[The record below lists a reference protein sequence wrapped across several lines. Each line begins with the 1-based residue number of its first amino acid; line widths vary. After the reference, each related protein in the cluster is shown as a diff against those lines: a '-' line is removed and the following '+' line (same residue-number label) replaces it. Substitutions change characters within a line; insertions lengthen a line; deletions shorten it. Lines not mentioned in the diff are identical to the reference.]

1 MTTINTFED
10 LLQALEQN
18 PTLREAMRRHI
29 MTEEVM
35 QLPARVFRLEELVAR
50 IATQLEEL
58 TNVLTRFTEQTNQ
71 RLDKVETDV
80 TELKEGQARLEEGQ
94 ARLETDVTE
103 LKEGQARLEEGQ
115 ARLETRT
122 ERLEAGQARL
132 ETDVTALK
140 EGQAR
145 LETDVT
151 ELKEGQARL
160 ETRMDR
166 LETGQIR
173 MSGQLSN
180 LIGLDYQSHVAR
192 LAHRWLQRHFQITQT
207 DTLWVSTTSEKQE
220 LSAILN
226 QAMESGAISF
236 DEVEDMERTDIVI
249 RGSDPDGNPVHVVI
263 EASLTVQ
270 ESDIRRAADRAAILE
285 KAVGGPTRAVV
296 IGESISPTDQELADR
311 EQVQFIQMMQHGST
325 A

>member
-10 LLQALEQN
+10 LLQALEEN

-94 ARLETDVTE
+94 ARLET
-103 LKEGQARLEEGQ
+103 
-115 ARLETRT
+115 RT

-173 MSGQLSN
+173 MSGQLSH
-180 LIGLDYQSHVAR
+180 LLGSDYQSHVAR
-192 LAHRWLQRHFQITQT
+192 LARRWLKRHFQITNA
-207 DTLWVSTTSEKQE
+207 DILWVSTTSEKQD
-220 LSAILN
+220 LLDLLD
-226 QAMESGAISF
+226 QAVESGAIS
-236 DEVEDMERTDIVI
+236 DHESEDMERTDIVI

-311 EQVQFIQMMQHGST
+311 EQVQFVQMMQHGST

>member
-1 MTTINTFED
+1 MIPMTTINTFED

-94 ARLETDVTE
+94 ARLETDVAG

-115 ARLETRT
+115 ARLEART
-122 ERLEAGQARL
+122 DRLEA
-132 ETDVTALK
+132 
-140 EGQAR
+140 GQAR

-173 MSGQLSN
+173 MSGQLSH
-180 LIGLDYQSHVAR
+180 LLGSDYQSHVAR
-192 LAHRWLQRHFQITQT
+192 LARRWLQRHFQITNA
-207 DTLWVSTTSEKQE
+207 DILWVSTTSEKQD
-220 LSAILN
+220 LLDLLD
-226 QAMESGAISF
+226 QAVESGAIS
-236 DEVEDMERTDIVI
+236 DYESEDMERTDIVI

-270 ESDIRRAADRAAILE
+270 ESDIRRAADRAAILA
-285 KAVGGPTRAVV
+285 KAVGGPTLAVV
-296 IGESISPTDQELADR
+296 IGESIAGTDQELADR
-311 EQVQFIQMMQHGST
+311 EQVQYIQMMQHGST

>member
-80 TELKEGQARLEEGQ
+80 TELKEGQARLEAGQ
-94 ARLETDVTE
+94 ARLETDVAG
-103 LKEGQARLEEGQ
+103 LKEGQARLE
-115 ARLETRT
+115 ART

-132 ETDVTALK
+132 ETDVTSLK

-145 LETDVT
+145 LEDS
-151 ELKEGQARL
+151 QARL

-173 MSGQLSN
+173 MSGQLSH
-180 LIGLDYQSHVAR
+180 LLGSDYQSHVAR
-192 LAHRWLQRHFQITQT
+192 LARRWLKRHFQITNA
-207 DTLWVSTTSEKQE
+207 DILWVSTTSEKQD
-220 LSAILN
+220 LLDLLD
-226 QAMESGAISF
+226 QAVESGAIS
-236 DEVEDMERTDIVI
+236 DHESEDMERTDIVI
-249 RGSDPDGNPVHVVI
+249 RGSYPDGNPAHVVI

-311 EQVQFIQMMQHGST
+311 EQVQFVQMMQHGST

>member
-94 ARLETDVTE
+94 ARLETRTE
-103 LKEGQARLEEGQ
+103 RLEAGQ
-115 ARLETRT
+115 ARLETDVT
-122 ERLEAGQARL
+122 VLKEGQARL

-173 MSGQLSN
+173 MSGQLSH
-180 LIGLDYQSHVAR
+180 LLGSDYQSHVAR

-207 DTLWVSTTSEKQE
+207 DTLWVSAASEKQE

-311 EQVQFIQMMQHGST
+311 EQVQYIQMMQHGST

>member
-71 RLDKVETDV
+71 RLDKVES
-80 TELKEGQARLEEGQ
+80 
-94 ARLETDVTE
+94 DVTE

-173 MSGQLSN
+173 MSGQLSH
-180 LIGLDYQSHVAR
+180 LLGSDYQSHVAR
-192 LAHRWLQRHFQITQT
+192 LAHRWLQRHFQITQP
-207 DTLWVSTTSEKQE
+207 DTLWVSAASEKQE

-236 DEVEDMERTDIVI
+236 DEAEDMERTDIVI

-296 IGESISPTDQELADR
+296 IGESIAGTDQELADR
-311 EQVQFIQMMQHGST
+311 EQVQYIQMMQHGST

>member
-94 ARLETDVTE
+94 ARLETDVAG
-103 LKEGQARLEEGQ
+103 LKEGQARLE
-115 ARLETRT
+115 
-122 ERLEAGQARL
+122 
-132 ETDVTALK
+132 DS
-140 EGQAR
+140 
-145 LETDVT
+145 
-151 ELKEGQARL
+151 QARL

-173 MSGQLSN
+173 MSGQLSH
-180 LIGLDYQSHVAR
+180 LLGLDYESHVAR

-207 DTLWVSTTSEKQE
+207 DTLWVSAASEKQE

-236 DEVEDMERTDIVI
+236 DEAEDMERTDIVI

-311 EQVQFIQMMQHGST
+311 EQVQFVQMMQHGST

>member
-94 ARLETDVTE
+94 ARLETDVAG
-103 LKEGQARLEEGQ
+103 LKEGQARLE
-115 ARLETRT
+115 ART

-145 LETDVT
+145 LET
-151 ELKEGQARL
+151 
-160 ETRMDR
+160 RMDR

-173 MSGQLSN
+173 MSGQLSH
-180 LIGLDYQSHVAR
+180 LLGSDYQSHVAR

-207 DTLWVSTTSEKQE
+207 DTLWVSAASGKQE

-236 DEVEDMERTDIVI
+236 DEAEDMERTDIVI
-249 RGSDPDGNPVHVVI
+249 RGYDPDGNPVHVVI

-270 ESDIRRAADRAAILE
+270 ESDIRRAADRTAILE
-285 KAVGGPTRAVV
+285 KAVGGPTLAVV
-296 IGESISPTDQELADR
+296 IGESIAGTDQELADR
-311 EQVQFIQMMQHGST
+311 EQVQYIQMMQHGST

>member
-94 ARLETDVTE
+94 ARLETDVAG
-103 LKEGQARLEEGQ
+103 LKE
-115 ARLETRT
+115 
-122 ERLEAGQARL
+122 GQARL

-160 ETRMDR
+160 ET
-166 LETGQIR
+166 GQIR
-173 MSGQLSN
+173 MSGQLSH
-180 LIGLDYQSHVAR
+180 LLGLDYESHVAR

-207 DTLWVSTTSEKQE
+207 DTLWISAASEKQE

-296 IGESISPTDQELADR
+296 IGESISPTDQELADL
-311 EQVQFIQMMQHGST
+311 EQVQFVQMMQHGST
-325 A
+325 T

>member
-80 TELKEGQARLEEGQ
+80 TELKEGQARLETGQ
-94 ARLETDVTE
+94 ARLETDVAG
-103 LKEGQARLEEGQ
+103 LKEGQARLEEGY

-132 ETDVTALK
+132 ETDVT
-140 EGQAR
+140 
-145 LETDVT
+145 
-151 ELKEGQARL
+151 ELKEGQA
-160 ETRMDR
+160 R

-173 MSGQLSN
+173 MSGQLSH
-180 LIGLDYQSHVAR
+180 LLGLDYESHVAR

-207 DTLWVSTTSEKQE
+207 DTLWVSATSEKQE

-285 KAVGGPTRAVV
+285 KAVGGPTLAVV

-311 EQVQFIQMMQHGST
+311 EQVQFVQMMQHGST

>member
-80 TELKEGQARLEEGQ
+80 TELKEGQARLEAGQ
-94 ARLETDVTE
+94 ARLETDVAG
-103 LKEGQARLEEGQ
+103 LKEGQARLE
-115 ARLETRT
+115 ART

-132 ETDVTALK
+132 ETDVTSLK

-145 LETDVT
+145 LEDS
-151 ELKEGQARL
+151 QARL

-173 MSGQLSN
+173 MSGQLSH
-180 LIGLDYQSHVAR
+180 LLGSDYQSHVAR
-192 LAHRWLQRHFQITQT
+192 LARRWLKRHFQITNA
-207 DTLWVSTTSEKQE
+207 DILWVSTTSEKQD
-220 LSAILN
+220 LLDLLD
-226 QAMESGAISF
+226 QAVESGAIS
-236 DEVEDMERTDIVI
+236 DHESEDMERTDIVI
-249 RGSDPDGNPVHVVI
+249 RGSYPDGNPAHVVI

-296 IGESISPTDQELADR
+296 IGESIAGTDQELADR

>member
-71 RLDKVETDV
+71 RLDKVES
-80 TELKEGQARLEEGQ
+80 
-94 ARLETDVTE
+94 DVTE

-151 ELKEGQARL
+151 ALKEGQARLETDVTELKEGQARL

-173 MSGQLSN
+173 MSGQLSH
-180 LIGLDYQSHVAR
+180 LLGSDYQSHVAR

-207 DTLWVSTTSEKQE
+207 DTLWVSAASEKQE

-249 RGSDPDGNPVHVVI
+249 RGSNPDGNPVHVVI

-296 IGESISPTDQELADR
+296 IGESIAGTDQELADR
-311 EQVQFIQMMQHGST
+311 EQVQYIQMMQHGST

>member
-71 RLDKVETDV
+71 RLDKVESDV
-80 TELKEGQARLEEGQ
+80 TELKEGQARLEAGQARLETDVAGLKEGQARLEEGQ
-94 ARLETDVTE
+94 ARLEARTD
-103 LKEGQARLEEGQ
+103 
-115 ARLETRT
+115 
-122 ERLEAGQARL
+122 RLEA
-132 ETDVTALK
+132 
-140 EGQAR
+140 GQAR

-173 MSGQLSN
+173 MSGQLSH
-180 LIGLDYQSHVAR
+180 LLGSDYQSHVAR
-192 LAHRWLQRHFQITQT
+192 LAHRWLQRHFQITQP
-207 DTLWVSTTSEKQE
+207 DTLWVSTASEKQE

-249 RGSDPDGNPVHVVI
+249 RGSDLDGNPVHVVI

-285 KAVGGPTRAVV
+285 KAVGGPTLAVV
-296 IGESISPTDQELADR
+296 IGESIAGTDQELADR